1 MSTGKL
7 NNAVDAYNKINIAS
21 SVEAADPHRL
31 IQMLMQGALEK
42 IAIAKGYLERKDMAN
57 KGVHISWAIS
67 IIEGLRTSLNM
78 EQGGEIAQNLED
90 MYDYMIRRLL
100 RANLENDINLL
111 DEVSSL
117 LQTVKSA
124 WDGLPEVLSQD
135 QKAADATGNEQS
147 AGAGP

>member
-1 MSTGKL
+1 MNTGKL
-7 NNAVDAYNKINIAS
+7 NNAVGEYNKISITS
-21 SVEAADPHRL
+21 GVEAADPHRL

-42 IAIAKGYLERKDMAN
+42 IAIAKGYLERKDLAN

-78 EQGGEIAQNLED
+78 DEGGEVAQNLED
-90 MYDYMIRRLL
+90 MYEYMIRRLL
-100 RANLENDINLL
+100 RANLENDVSLL

-124 WDGLPEVLSQD
+124 WDKLPEMVTQTDEINTS
-135 QKAADATGNEQS
+135 ATDAG
-147 AGAGP
+147 

>member
-1 MSTGKL
+1 MNTGKL
-7 NNAVDAYNKINIAS
+7 NNAVKEYNRINIAS
-21 SVEAADPHRL
+21 GVEEADPHRL

-42 IAIAKGYLERKDMAN
+42 IAIAKGYMEREDIAN

-67 IIEGLRTSLNM
+67 IIEGLRSSLNL

-90 MYDYMIRRLL
+90 MYEYMIRRLL
-100 RANLENDINLL
+100 RANLENDASLL

-124 WDGLPEVLSQD
+124 WDGLPELIQ
-135 QKAADATGNEQS
+135 QS
-147 AGAGP
+147 AAPDADGGNTTVTD

>member
-1 MSTGKL
+1 MNTGKL
-7 NNAVDAYNKINIAS
+7 NNAVGEYNKISITS
-21 SVEAADPHRL
+21 GVEAADPHRL

-42 IAIAKGYLERKDMAN
+42 VAIAKGYLEREDLAN

-78 EQGGEIAQNLED
+78 DEGGEVAQNLED
-90 MYDYMIRRLL
+90 MYEYMIRRLL
-100 RANLENDINLL
+100 RANLENDISLL

-124 WDGLPEVLSQD
+124 WDRLPEM
-135 QKAADATGNEQS
+135 AAQTSEVNTNATE
-147 AGAGP
+147 AGQ

>member
-7 NNAVDAYNKINIAS
+7 NSAVEEYNKINIAS
-21 SVEAADPHRL
+21 GVEAADPHRL

-42 IAIAKGYLERKDMAN
+42 IAIAKGYLAREDLAN

-67 IIEGLRTSLNM
+67 IIEGLRASLNM
-78 EQGGEIAQNLED
+78 DEGGAVAQNLED
-90 MYDYMIRRLL
+90 MYEYMIRRLL
-100 RANLENDINLL
+100 RANLENDISLL

-124 WDGLPEVLSQD
+124 WDGLPEVINQADPAATEGNGSTATD
-135 QKAADATGNEQS
+135 QQ
-147 AGAGP
+147 